1 MDKRVVLIGGQP
13 LAGKSYLARK
23 LSRKLNL
30 PWISTDTIREQM
42 RQLVRKEDYPK
53 LFFFSDP
60 KIKVVDYLTKNSP
73 EKIVEDQNNESAED
87 WKGVEAIVKTDYAW
101 GSFIIEGVAILPS
114 LVKKLTA
121 ELSYVRSV
129 FLIDEDESR
138 IRDLVF
144 ARGLWDDAY
153 KYPDSVKE
161 KEVEWAGAFSKWL
174 VKECEKYSLPVVYI
188 KDRASYIE
196 EVKRLAL

>member
-1 MDKRVVLIGGQP
+1 MEPAFYDGDHVLTFNWIRPKAGDAIVFRKNGKNLIKRV
-13 LAGKSYLARK
+13 
-23 LSRKLNL
+23 
-30 PWISTDTIREQM
+30 E
-42 RQLVRKEDYPK
+42 
-53 LFFFSDP
+53 

-73 EKIVEDQNNESAED
+73 EKIVEDQNNESAEV